1 MSVGPAPFP
10 AVPVGLEHTLAVAVS
25 RELSADALGNP
36 GVRAYA
42 TPMLVLGVE
51 QAAVA
56 AITPYLDEGF
66 ISLGT
71 HIDLR
76 HLAPTPVGSDARIH
90 VRLEAVEGRRLRFSV
105 VAEDGIERIAV
116 GDHERYLAR
125 TADFLY
131 RLERKAA
138 RLSRL

>member
-1 MSVGPAPFP
+1 MGLGPSPFP
-10 AVPVGLEHTLAVAVS
+10 VIPVGLEHTLTVPVA
-25 RELSADALGNP
+25 REVSADALGNP
-36 GVRAYA
+36 GVLAYA

-56 AITPYLDEGF
+56 AIASYLEDGF

-76 HLAPTPVGSDARIH
+76 HLAPTPVGTEARIH
-90 VRLEAVEGRRLRFSV
+90 VRLEAAEGRRLRFSV

-125 TADFLY
+125 TADFLD
-131 RLERKAA
+131 RLDRKAA
-138 RLSRL
+138 RLARL

>member
-1 MSVGPAPFP
+1 MGLGPSPFP
-10 AVPVGLEHTLAVAVS
+10 TIPVGLSHTLAVPVV
-25 RELSADALGNP
+25 RGLSADALGNP

-56 AITPYLDEGF
+56 AITPYLDEGL

-76 HLAPTPVGSDARIH
+76 HLAPTPVGSEVRIH
-90 VRLEAVEGRRLRFSV
+90 VRLEAAEGRRLRFSV

-125 TADFLY
+125 TADFLD
-131 RLERKAA
+131 RLDRKAA
-138 RLSRL
+138 RLARL

>member
-1 MSVGPAPFP
+1 MALGPPPFP
-10 AVPVGLEHTLAVAVS
+10 VIPVGVSHTLSVTVDRA
-25 RELSADALGNP
+25 LSADALGNP

-51 QAAVA
+51 QAAVTS
-56 AITPYLDEGF
+56 ITPFLGDGF

-76 HLAPTPVGSDARIH
+76 HLAPTPVGSEARIT
-90 VRLEAVEGRRLRFSV
+90 VRLEAAEGRRLMFSV

-116 GDHERYLAR
+116 GGHERYLAR
-125 TADFLY
+125 TADFLD

-138 RLSRL
+138 RLARL

>member
-1 MSVGPAPFP
+1 MSVGPPPFP
-10 AVPVGLEHTLAVAVS
+10 TIPVGLEHTLAVPVS

-42 TPMLVLGVE
+42 TPMLILGVE

-76 HLAPTPVGSDARIH
+76 HLAPTPVGSDARITVH
-90 VRLEAVEGRRLRFSV
+90 LEAVEGRRLRFSV

-125 TADFLY
+125 TADFLD

>member
-1 MSVGPAPFP
+1 MSLGPAPFP
-10 AVPVGLEHTLAVAVS
+10 TIPVGLEHTLAVPVT
-25 RELSADALGNP
+25 RDLSADALGNP

-56 AITPYLDEGF
+56 AITPYLDDGF

-71 HIDLR
+71 HVDLR
-76 HLAPTPVGSDARIH
+76 HLAPTPVGSDARIR

-125 TADFLY
+125 TADFLD

-138 RLSRL
+138 RLGRL